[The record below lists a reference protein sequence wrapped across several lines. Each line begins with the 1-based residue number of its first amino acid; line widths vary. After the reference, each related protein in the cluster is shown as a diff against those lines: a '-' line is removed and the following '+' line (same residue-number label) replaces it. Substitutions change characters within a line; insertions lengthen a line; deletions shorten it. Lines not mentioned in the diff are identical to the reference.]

1 METRKLFT
9 QLMEENGLLSM
20 KCHSIVTIMMT
31 STLVVMTVK
40 KLPSILNV
48 TSKDLFSKSLMK
60 KVA

>member
-20 KCHSIVTIMMT
+20 KWHSIVTIVVT